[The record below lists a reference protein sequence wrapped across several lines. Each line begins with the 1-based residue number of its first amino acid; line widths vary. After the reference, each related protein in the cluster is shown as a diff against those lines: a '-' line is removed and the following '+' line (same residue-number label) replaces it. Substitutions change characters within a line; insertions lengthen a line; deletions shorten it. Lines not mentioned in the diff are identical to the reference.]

1 MNAHT
6 SVGPLDRAARV
17 YIAGHR
23 GLVGSALLRTF
34 AGAGFTNLLVRSRA
48 ELDLT
53 DRAATFDFVLE
64 SRPQVVI
71 DAAARV
77 GGILANDTYPADFL
91 SENLQIQVNLLD
103 AAVAARVPR
112 LLFLGSSCI
121 YPKLAPQPIPESAL
135 LTGPLEP
142 TNDAYAIAKI
152 AGILAVQAVRRQHGL
167 PWISAMPTNLY
178 GPGDNFSPSGS
189 HLLPA
194 LIRRY
199 DEAKASGAPNVT
211 NWGTGTPRRELLH
224 VDDLASACLYLL
236 EHFDGPTHVNVGTGI
251 DHTIG
256 EIAEMVASAVGY
268 SGETRWDPSKPDG
281 TPRKLLDVSV
291 LREAGWRPS
300 IALRD
305 GIEATVAW
313 YREHAGTVRQ
323 SSATPRCRCD
333 ARCSER
339 DGPAS
344 LPNWTGNAIS
354 CANCNRIG
362 SVPCSMSGP
371 IRGSTPGVCAARASR
386 AASSRSSRC
395 PGPLPSCSAAPPRT
409 RCGNAGAVRWAM
421 SMEPSRSTSPATRAP
436 AVPSCRC

>member
-1 MNAHT
+1 MDNL
-6 SVGPLDRAARV
+6 VRVLDRASPV

-23 GLVGSALLRTF
+23 GLVGSAVLRRLE
-34 AGAGFTNLLVRSRA
+34 AEGFTNLLLRTHE

-53 DRAATFDFVLE
+53 DRAATFDFVLHT
-64 SRPQVVI
+64 RPKVVI

-121 YPKLAPQPIPESAL
+121 YPKFAPQPIQESAL

-152 AGILAVQAVRRQHGL
+152 AGILQVQAVRRQWGL
-167 PWISAMPTNLY
+167 AWISAMPTNLY
-178 GPGDNFSPSGS
+178 GPGDNFSTSGS

-199 DEAKASGAPNVT
+199 EEARASGADEVT
-211 NWGTGTPRRELLH
+211 NWGSGAPRRELLH

-236 EHFDGPTHVNVGTGI
+236 EHFDGPNHVNVGTGI
-251 DHTIG
+251 DHTIS
-256 EIAEMVASAVGY
+256 EIADMVATAVGFT
-268 SGETRWDPSKPDG
+268 GETRWDATKPDG

-291 LREAGWRPS
+291 LREAGWAPQV
-300 IALRD
+300 ALRD

-313 YREHAGTVRQ
+313 YRA
-323 SSATPRCRCD
+323 
-333 ARCSER
+333 
-339 DGPAS
+339 
-344 LPNWTGNAIS
+344 
-354 CANCNRIG
+354 
-362 SVPCSMSGP
+362 
-371 IRGSTPGVCAARASR
+371 
-386 AASSRSSRC
+386 
-395 PGPLPSCSAAPPRT
+395 
-409 RCGNAGAVRWAM
+409 NAGAARK
-421 SMEPSRSTSPATRAP
+421 
-436 AVPSCRC
+436 